1 MAPRQRKDKSLAW
14 LPPRVYQRDGG
25 SFTWYPPAGGSKVI
39 AKKNARPDQV
49 WEAYNAAIADIRPN
63 SLKYF
68 WDQYQ
73 EGEQW
78 RDHADATTLDNVQL
92 RAAYLLMESDSQRI
106 RARIIAPGDTA
117 PLMTW
122 TVADGWKEWRA

>member
-73 EGEQW
+73 ESEQW
-78 RDHADATTLDNVQL
+78 TDHADAT
-92 RAAYLLMESDSQRI
+92 RI
-106 RARIIAPGDTA
+106 DYAQSSKI
-117 PLMTW
+117 PLKVFAHTDCLIGGMTW
-122 TVADGWKEWRA
+122 TT